1 MPLFLYSSFSNAT
14 EMPIRGD
21 DLGSVAVDP
30 SSPVLSWPH
39 HRMNGEPVYPA
50 SDDHLDYA
58 SYPTKE
64 YHMAS

>member
-30 SSPVLSWPH
+30 SSPALSWPH
-39 HRMNGEPVYPA
+39 HRMNLFTPP
-50 SDDHLDYA
+50 
-58 SYPTKE
+58 PTITSIMLHTRPRE